1 MASYGILAAR
11 LNMSERELERESLHV
26 YLQHRLREVQADIV
40 HLCNKYGVQSSE
52 GMEARYQEGTLPEAG
67 TWEDFFRLDH
77 LEARRDELIGLLE
90 EL

>member
-1 MASYGILAAR
+1 MVSYGALAAR
-11 LNMSERELERESLHV
+11 LKMSKQELERESLRV

-40 HLCNKYGVQSSE
+40 NLCHKYGVRDAAE
-52 GMEARYQEGTLPEAG
+52 KEARYREGTLPEAG

-77 LEARRDELIGLLE
+77 LEAKRGELLNLLR